1 MGLLGF
7 ALFPFVL
14 TAVGVAQSSG
24 LAVGVAVGFG
34 VLLLLSVVNTWQN
47 GPPTHPAPAIAT
59 LADVRALRS
68 KADAVAAWRAA
79 PAPALQS
86 VADVSFDA
94 ELLPLSITAPVEWLI
109 THVLFAPGKRWLG
122 KHFGAGTGI
131 NRFAPEVRRHPFAL
145 SVAPSAFDGRPSL
158 VLDYSDPQR
167 GSTFWGRVVGMRDE
181 VRLVAP
187 GVYVGLGSLSLT
199 AFGLG
204 FGNCSAFVLW
214 PAADRSR

>member
-24 LAVGVAVGFG
+24 LAVGVAVGFTACSSST
-34 VLLLLSVVNTWQN
+34 SVVNTWQN

-79 PAPALQS
+79 PAPSLQS

-122 KHFGAGTGI
+122 KHFGAGAGI

-145 SVAPSAFDGRPSL
+145 SVAPSARRPAVARPRL
-158 VLDYSDPQR
+158 QRPAARLDALGPRRRHARR
-167 GSTFWGRVVGMRDE
+167 GAAGGAGRVRRP
-181 VRLVAP
+181 RLAVAD
-187 GVYVGLGSLSLT
+187 GVW
-199 AFGLG
+199 LG